1 MKRSTMRWLAT
12 AASLL
17 GMALGGAAHA
27 QKKLVVYTANESTL
41 NDLVFGSFKK
51 ETGIEV
57 EPVAAGSGVLV
68 RRLQAEK
75 ARPLGDIIWGVSRSL
90 LETNKG
96 LFQAYASKNKDATP
110 AEYRDPD
117 DLWIGNNLHLLVI
130 LQNTKLVPD
139 DQGPKSWADLLDPK
153 WKGKV
158 AFTDPANSGSAYATV
173 TMLVDLWGGG
183 DAGWKKVGA
192 LFKNLKVLNRSSLV
206 FQGVGNGEYP
216 LGISLEY
223 AGPMWAKGG
232 APVKVIYPS
241 DGTTASMEGVAVI
254 KGGTNIS
261 VRDRFVLAINSDG
274 RLSSRSHS
282 VWVIGSMT
290 AGREVGRMPVLEMTS
305 TRACGLS
312 RRMLAATSAAVR
324 PAPRS
329 MTRPSLLISRRRTVS
344 HGSTRKRGSLD
355 RSVANGAGARGP
367 SLLVVMTARSP
378 INVSPFSRRT

>member
-1 MKRSTMRWLAT
+1 MRGSTVRWLVT
-12 AASLL
+12 VASLL
-17 GMALGGAAHA
+17 VLGAGNAWA

-41 NDLVFGSFKK
+41 NDLVFSAFKK

-90 LETNKG
+90 LQTNKA
-96 LFQAYASKNKDATP
+96 LFEPYVSKNKDATP

-130 LQNTKLVPD
+130 LQNTKLVPAD
-139 DQGPKSWADLLDPK
+139 RGPKSWADLLDPK
-153 WKGKV
+153 WKGKI

-223 AGPMWAKGG
+223 AGPLWAAGG
-232 APVKVIYPS
+232 APVKVVYPS
-241 DGTTASMEGVAVI
+241 DGTTFSMEGVGIV
-254 KGGTNIS
+254 KGGSNTDQAKAFVDYINRKD
-261 VRDRFVLAINSDG
+261 VRETILKATFR
-274 RLSSRSHS
+274 R
-282 VWVIGSMT
+282 
-290 AGREVGRMPVLEMTS
+290 P
-305 TRACGLS
+305 TRADVDLTKLPGNMPPLS
-312 RRMLAATSAAVR
+312 EVK
-324 PAPRS
+324 
-329 MTRPSLLISRRRTVS
+329 LIKYDEEGWTEKRTKTMEQIKDAIQDSR
-344 HGSTRKRGSLD
+344 
-355 RSVANGAGARGP
+355 
-367 SLLVVMTARSP
+367 
-378 INVSPFSRRT
+378 